1 MIVRYYLNND
11 KIYSLNSLDLINI
24 FHAYSKIYY
33 IDKKLFQK
41 FDLIILQR
49 LDANKYYL
57 TIDLAIKYINS
68 TNHLHNIKII
78 HLFKLLKSIKKLNI
92 SYQTLEK
99 HIQMIAPNITLDF
112 ANYLNYYY
120 KAKKDIHVRK
130 KKWICI
136 FFKSI

>member
-1 MIVRYYLNND
+1 MDCRYYLNITLNIKDDNHFLAHSTSINLMNYLLSYSRNLFLEKRVYNIISYNLLKND

-41 FDLIILQR
+41 IDLIILQR

-68 TNHLHNIKII
+68 VA
-78 HLFKLLKSIKKLNI
+78 KL
-92 SYQTLEK
+92 SYKNEK
-99 HIQMIAPNITLDF
+99 Y
-112 ANYLNYYY
+112 YL
-120 KAKKDIHVRK
+120 
-130 KKWICI
+130 
-136 FFKSI
+136 